1 MKPHQP
7 PSLCQ
12 YDIIFT
18 IFPNPTFPETLF
30 SHPLHLSC
38 LFCQGCSPSKTNSS
52 ASALECLWKPGTVI
66 SLDNTPASA
75 WSVIYIIDHKSQKEK
90 PPLSRVAGPCW
101 IGSQEQLRG
110 SPPEGPPRWG
120 QGGSPSRSNKGSPHP
135 RSPQWGWGEISSPRT
150 PGWYSEEA
158 TAPRSWLCG
167 LVCDCG
173 SQELERR
180 RWVLLGFVARIAG
193 FRPDSP
199 SRAGCKPRGHRK
211 TLGSYTRPLAM
222 PAQPAGDQPGLAG
235 QGELWPRESRPLCN
249 YRGFFFT
256 GARRHSSSEN
266 GLQSKL
272 FLPLFKGQRGQETA
286 LSLSKKFKNAG
297 RFVCFRHFGVSC
309 CPCLLTWGSPEP
321 PTWLQGRTQASHHL
335 LLAATQ

>member
-1 MKPHQP
+1 MQLKPHQP

-135 RSPQWGWGEISSPRT
+135 RSPRWGWGGISSPRT

-167 LVCDCG
+167 LVGDCG

-235 QGELWPRESRPLCN
+235 QGECGPGSQDLYAITEAFSLLEQEDIPLQRTDYKANCSCP
-249 YRGFFFT
+249 
-256 GARRHSSSEN
+256 SSKASEVRKLHCPSPKSLKMQA
-266 GLQSKL
+266 GLS
-272 FLPLFKGQRGQETA
+272 A
-286 LSLSKKFKNAG
+286 LDIL
-297 RFVCFRHFGVSC
+297 V
-309 CPCLLTWGSPEP
+309 
-321 PTWLQGRTQASHHL
+321 
-335 LLAATQ
+335 